1 MTQKLKFVA
10 VLNSEK
16 AKGKKLRLFNNIIEM
31 VRKNHDIEVFKTES
45 KDQAMALFRELSEKK
60 FDRLIVGGGDG
71 SISFAINAM
80 ISNKLSDKL
89 LAYIPMGT
97 ANILQVETKIKKETH
112 EIYNLLVSNKYKKIN
127 LGKVNDKYFFLMTGL
142 GFDSKIIESIDE
154 NIKKK
159 FGKLI
164 FIYKSLLHFL
174 LLKNK
179 KFKISIDNEEMLVD
193 WILCTNSKYYA
204 GPYSIT
210 NDTNI
215 FDKNIVIYIFK
226 DLTRLKILY
235 FIWLVLT
242 KGDLS
247 SAKSILKK
255 NLGTLEIT
263 LNNYGH
269 VSHVD
274 GEICDYMKI
283 LKIRKTDQIIKLLVP

>member
-16 AKGKKLRLFNNIIEM
+16 AKGRKLRLFNNIIEM

-71 SISFAINAM
+71 SINFAINEM

-226 DLTRLKILY
+226 DLTRLKILH
-235 FIWLVLT
+235 FVWLVLT

>member
-16 AKGKKLRLFNNIIEM
+16 AKGRKLRLFNNIIEM

-71 SISFAINAM
+71 SINFAINEM

-164 FIYKSLLHFL
+164 FIYKSFLHFL

-283 LKIRKTDQIIKLLVP
+283 LKICKTDKVIKLLVP

>member
-71 SISFAINAM
+71 SINFAINEM

-97 ANILQVETKIKKETH
+97 ANILQVETKIKKETD

-164 FIYKSLLHFL
+164 FIYKSFLHFL

-283 LKIRKTDQIIKLLVP
+283 LKICKTDKVIKLLVP

>member
-16 AKGKKLRLFNNIIEM
+16 AKGRKLRLFNNIIEM

-71 SISFAINAM
+71 SINFAINAM

-164 FIYKSLLHFL
+164 FIYKSFLHFL

-283 LKIRKTDQIIKLLVP
+283 LKICKTDKVIKLLVP

>member
-71 SISFAINAM
+71 SINFAINEM

-226 DLTRLKILY
+226 DLTRLKILH
-235 FIWLVLT
+235 FVWLVLT

-283 LKIRKTDQIIKLLVP
+283 LKICKTDKVIKLLVP

>member
-45 KDQAMALFRELSEKK
+45 KDQAMALFRELTEKK

-71 SISFAINAM
+71 SINFAINEM

-283 LKIRKTDQIIKLLVP
+283 LKICKTDKVIKLLVP

>member
-71 SISFAINAM
+71 SINFAINEM

-97 ANILQVETKIKKETH
+97 ANILQVETKIKKETD

-164 FIYKSLLHFL
+164 FIYKSFLHFL

-210 NDTNI
+210 NDKNI

-226 DLTRLKILY
+226 DLTRLKILH
-235 FIWLVLT
+235 FVWLVLT

-263 LNNYGH
+263 LNNNDH

-274 GEICDYMKI
+274 GEICDFMKI
-283 LKIRKTDQIIKLLVP
+283 LKIHKTDQIIKLLVP

>member
-71 SISFAINAM
+71 SINFAINEM

-97 ANILQVETKIKKETH
+97 ANILQVETKIKKETD

-164 FIYKSLLHFL
+164 FIYKSFLHFL

-226 DLTRLKILY
+226 DLTRLKILH

-263 LNNYGH
+263 LNNNDH

>member
-71 SISFAINAM
+71 SINFAINEM

-97 ANILQVETKIKKETH
+97 ANILQVETKIKKETD

-164 FIYKSLLHFL
+164 FIYKSFLHFL

>member
-16 AKGKKLRLFNNIIEM
+16 AKGRKLRLFNNIIEM

-71 SISFAINAM
+71 SINFAINEM

-263 LNNYGH
+263 LNNNDH

>member
-71 SISFAINAM
+71 SINFAINEM

-97 ANILQVETKIKKETH
+97 ANILQVETKIKKETD

-263 LNNYGH
+263 LNNNGH

>member
-71 SISFAINAM
+71 SINFAINEM

-226 DLTRLKILY
+226 DLTRLKILH
-235 FIWLVLT
+235 FVWLVLT

-283 LKIRKTDQIIKLLVP
+283 LKICKTDQIIKLLVP

>member
-45 KDQAMALFRELSEKK
+45 KDQAMALFRELTEKK

-71 SISFAINAM
+71 SINFAINEM

-164 FIYKSLLHFL
+164 FIYKSFLHFL

-283 LKIRKTDQIIKLLVP
+283 LKICKTDKVIKLLVP

>member
-71 SISFAINAM
+71 SINFAINEM

-263 LNNYGH
+263 LNNNGH

>member
-16 AKGKKLRLFNNIIEM
+16 AKGRKLRLFNNIIEM

-71 SISFAINAM
+71 SINFAINAM

-97 ANILQVETKIKKETH
+97 ANILQVETKIKKETG

-164 FIYKSLLHFL
+164 FIYKSFLHFL

-226 DLTRLKILY
+226 DLTRLKILH

-263 LNNYGH
+263 LNNNDH
-269 VSHVD
+269 ISHVD

-283 LKIRKTDQIIKLLVP
+283 LKIHKTDQIIKLLVP

>member
-71 SISFAINAM
+71 SINFAINEM

-263 LNNYGH
+263 LNNNDH

-283 LKIRKTDQIIKLLVP
+283 LKICKTDKVIKLLVP

>member
-16 AKGKKLRLFNNIIEM
+16 AKGRKLRLFNNIIEM

-71 SISFAINAM
+71 SINFAINAM

-283 LKIRKTDQIIKLLVP
+283 LKICKTDKVIKLLVP

>member
-71 SISFAINAM
+71 SINFAINEM

-164 FIYKSLLHFL
+164 FIYKSFLHFL

-283 LKIRKTDQIIKLLVP
+283 LKICKTDKVIKLLVP

>member
-71 SISFAINAM
+71 SINFAINEM

-283 LKIRKTDQIIKLLVP
+283 LKICKTDKVIKLLVP

>member
-71 SISFAINAM
+71 SINFAINEM

-97 ANILQVETKIKKETH
+97 ANILQVETKIKKETD

-164 FIYKSLLHFL
+164 FIYKSFLHFL

-226 DLTRLKILY
+226 DLTRLKILH
-235 FIWLVLT
+235 FVWLVLT

-263 LNNYGH
+263 LNNNDH

-274 GEICDYMKI
+274 GEICDFMKI
-283 LKIRKTDQIIKLLVP
+283 LKIHKTDQIIKLLVP

>member
-71 SISFAINAM
+71 SINFAINEM

-263 LNNYGH
+263 LNNNDH

>member
-16 AKGKKLRLFNNIIEM
+16 AKGKKLRLFNDIIKM
-31 VRKNHDIEVFKTES
+31 VGKNHDIEVFKTES
-45 KDQAMALFRELSEKK
+45 KDQAMALFQELSEKQ

-71 SISFAINAM
+71 SINFAINEM

-97 ANILQVETKIKKETH
+97 ANILQVETKIKKETD

-142 GFDSKIIESIDE
+142 GFDSKIIASIDE

-164 FIYKSLLHFL
+164 FIYKSFLHFL

-226 DLTRLKILY
+226 DLTRLKILH
-235 FIWLVLT
+235 FVWLVLT

-263 LNNYGH
+263 LNNYDH
-269 VSHVD
+269 ISHVD

-283 LKIRKTDQIIKLLVP
+283 LKIHKTDQIIKLLVP

>member
-71 SISFAINAM
+71 SINFAINAM

-89 LAYIPMGT
+89 LAYIPIGT

-164 FIYKSLLHFL
+164 FIYKSFLHFL

-283 LKIRKTDQIIKLLVP
+283 LKICKTDKVIKLLVP

>member
-71 SISFAINAM
+71 SINFAINAM

-97 ANILQVETKIKKETH
+97 ANILQVETKIKKKTD

-164 FIYKSLLHFL
+164 FIYKSFLHFL

-226 DLTRLKILY
+226 DLTRLKILH
-235 FIWLVLT
+235 FVWLVLT

-263 LNNYGH
+263 LNNYDH
-269 VSHVD
+269 ISHVD

-283 LKIRKTDQIIKLLVP
+283 LKIHKTDQIIKLLVP

>member
-71 SISFAINAM
+71 SINFAINEM

-226 DLTRLKILY
+226 DLTRLKILH
-235 FIWLVLT
+235 FVWLVLT

-263 LNNYGH
+263 LNNNDH